1 MRNEAD
7 AFHPT
12 TYLKRHAI
20 TGELS
25 NLQSKQMQVNKLKIK
40 NEKMKLIAIVTVRVV
55 VIKLNSKFSI
65 FTWYVQRENNND
77 NNGYSKIRNDIKEKI
92 NN

>member
-7 AFHPT
+7 AFHPA

-20 TGELS
+20 TDELS

-55 VIKLNSKFSI
+55 VINLNSKFSI
-65 FTWYVQRENNND
+65 FT
-77 NNGYSKIRNDIKEKI
+77 
-92 NN
+92 

>member
-7 AFHPT
+7 AFRPT
-12 TYLKRHAI
+12 TYFKRHAI
-20 TGELS
+20 TDELS

>member
-7 AFHPT
+7 AFQPT

-20 TGELS
+20 TDELS
-25 NLQSKQMQVNKLKIK
+25 NLQSKQMQVNKLKTK

-55 VIKLNSKFSI
+55 VINLNSKFSI
-65 FTWYVQRENNND
+65 F
-77 NNGYSKIRNDIKEKI
+77 I
-92 NN
+92 